1 MLKRISHRIVQKMNK
16 VIPRTE
22 EDCIKMEYMLE
33 VILDQI
39 TILFVVFLLCSC
51 MGYLRESL
59 ICFIGCMGLRLF
71 AGGFHMK
78 TRLGCCL
85 ATSSIVIGGGYLT
98 RYVKIPVLVCIVLLI
113 IDLFLVS
120 LFAPQGTKNNPV
132 NPKFSKVRKWESMI
146 VICIDIV
153 ISIVFANG
161 WAKGLAIGASLGTI
175 TILPIFNKESKLDL
189 MNILREIKK
198 TK

>member
-1 MLKRISHRIVQKMNK
+1 
-16 VIPRTE
+16 
-22 EDCIKMEYMLE
+22 MLE

-51 MGYLRESL
+51 MGNLRESL
-59 ICFIGCMGLRLF
+59 ICF
-71 AGGFHMK
+71 
-78 TRLGCCL
+78 
-85 ATSSIVIGGGYLT
+85 
-98 RYVKIPVLVCIVLLI
+98 
-113 IDLFLVS
+113 
-120 LFAPQGTKNNPV
+120 
-132 NPKFSKVRKWESMI
+132 
-146 VICIDIV
+146 ICIDIV

-161 WAKGLAIGASLGTI
+161 WERGLAIGASLGTI